1 MPQVVTRFA
10 PSPTGEL
17 HIGGARTALFNW
29 LYARRHG
36 GKFLLRIEDTDR
48 ERSTPEFVRAILE
61 GMEWLGMA
69 WDEGPFYQTERM
81 DLYRKEAERLLSE
94 GKAYRCVCAPE
105 DLERRKEEMKARKE
119 KPRYDGRCR
128 DLPPEASRGKPYVV
142 RFRTPQAGHT
152 VVRDLLRG
160 DVTFENAELDDLVI
174 LRTDGTPTYNFVV
187 VVDDASMGITH
198 VLRGDDHLNNTPKQ
212 LLIYEALGYP
222 VPRIGHFPLIHGME
236 GGKMSKRDAETSVMK
251 YREMGYLPEAI
262 VNYLARLGWGH
273 GDQEIFSVEELQRLF
288 SLEHVNLS
296 PSRFD
301 INKLQHLNAHYIKA
315 ADPDRIARLI
325 VPFLEEIGIEA
336 APTPWLSRAVSTLQ
350 ERSRTLAEMADAMI
364 YYFRRKETD
373 PKAAKKFLTPEI
385 APVFEEIVKAFEA
398 LPEFSP
404 SAMEAALH
412 AIAEKRSGEL
422 KIHQPI
428 RVALTGGTAS
438 PGLFDVMEILGREE
452 VSRRL
457 LDAAA
462 RIRARGPGGTP

>member
-1 MPQVVTRFA
+1 MPPVATRFA

-36 GKFLLRIEDTDR
+36 GKFILRIEDTDR
-48 ERSTPEFVRAILE
+48 ERSTQEFVQAILDS
-61 GMEWLGMA
+61 MRWLGLT

-81 DLYRKEAERLLSE
+81 NLYRREAERLLAT
-94 GKAYRCVCAPE
+94 GKAYRCICTPE
-105 DLERRKEEMKARKE
+105 ELDRRREEMKARKE

-128 DLPPEASRGKPYVV
+128 NLPPEAAEGKPCVV
-142 RFRTPQAGHT
+142 RFKTPTGGQT

-160 DVTFENAELDDLVI
+160 DVTFENGELDDLVL
-174 LRTDGTPTYNFVV
+174 LRSDGTPTYNFVV
-187 VVDDASMGITH
+187 VVDDAAMGITH

-222 VPRIGHFPLIHGME
+222 PPRFGHFPLIHGME

-251 YREMGYLPEAI
+251 YRDMGYLPEAV

-273 GDQEIFSVEELQRLF
+273 GDQEIFSLEQLQELF

-301 INKLQHLNAHYIKA
+301 INKLLHLNAHYIKE
-315 ADPDRIARLI
+315 ADPERLALLL
-325 VPFLEEIGIEA
+325 VPCLKAHGIDA
-336 APTPWLSRAVSTLQ
+336 APSPRLVRIVRTLQ
-350 ERSRTLAEMADAMI
+350 ERARTLVEMADAAV
-364 YYFRRKETD
+364 YYFREKEID
-373 PKAAKKFLTPEI
+373 PKAAAKFLTPETAPALQEI
-385 APVFEEIVKAFEA
+385 ADAFLK
-398 LPEFSP
+398 LPEFSH
-404 SAMEAALH
+404 SAMES
-412 AIAEKRSGEL
+412 AITEVVARRGGSM

-452 VSRRL
+452 VVKRL
-457 LDAAA
+457 SSAAK
-462 RIRARGPGGTP
+462 RIRPG

>member
-1 MPQVVTRFA
+1 MSSIVTRFA

-36 GKFLLRIEDTDR
+36 GKFILRIEDTDR
-48 ERSTPEFVRAILE
+48 ERSTKEFVQAILN
-61 GMEWLGMA
+61 GMSWLGLT
-69 WDEGPFYQTERM
+69 WDEGPFYQTDRM
-81 DLYRKEAERLLSE
+81 EIYLKEAERLLAE
-94 GKAYRCVCAPE
+94 GKAYRCVCTPE
-105 DLERRKEEMKARKE
+105 ELEIRREEMKARKE

-128 DLPPEASRGKPYVV
+128 SLPPSAAEGKPFVL
-142 RFRTPQAGHT
+142 RFKTPPSGQT

-160 DVTFENAELDDLVI
+160 DVTFDNSELDDLVL

-251 YREMGYLPEAI
+251 YRDMGYLPEAI

-273 GDQEIFSVEELQRLF
+273 GDQEIFSIEELQKFF

-301 INKLQHLNAHYIKA
+301 TNKLLHLNAHYIKE
-315 ADPDRIARLI
+315 ADADRTAGLLI
-325 VPFLEEIGIEA
+325 PFLKAKGIEA
-336 APTPWLSRAVSTLQ
+336 VPSPWLSRAVSTLK
-350 ERSRTLAEMADAMI
+350 ERSRTLAEMADAAE
-364 YYFRRKETD
+364 YYFREKETD
-373 PKAAKKFLTPEI
+373 PKAAAKFLTREI
-385 APVFEEIVKAFEA
+385 APVLSEIAEALSA
-398 LPEFSP
+398 LPEFSHA
-404 SAMEAALH
+404 AMEAAL
-412 AIAEKRSGEL
+412 AQAVEKRGGAL

-438 PGLFDVMEILGREE
+438 PGLFDVMEVLGREE
-452 VSRRL
+452 TARRL
-457 LDAAA
+457 SKAAKQ
-462 RIRARGPGGTP
+462 ILSN

>member
-1 MPQVVTRFA
+1 MMPYVVTRFA
-10 PSPTGEL
+10 PSPTGDL

-29 LYARRHG
+29 LFARRHC
-36 GKFLLRIEDTDR
+36 GKFILRIEDTDR
-48 ERSTPEFVRAILE
+48 ERSTDEFVRAILD
-61 GMEWLGMA
+61 GMNWLGLA
-69 WDEGPFYQTERM
+69 WDEGPYFQTDRM
-81 DLYRKEAERLLSE
+81 ELYRKEATRLLDA
-94 GKAYRCVCAPE
+94 GKAYRCVCTAE
-105 DLERRKEEMKARKE
+105 ELERRREEMKARKE

-128 DLPPEASRGKPYVV
+128 NLPPVTAERKPSVV
-142 RFRTPQAGHT
+142 RFKTPLSGQT

-160 DVTFENAELDDLVI
+160 DVIFENTELDDLVI

-222 VPRIGHFPLIHGME
+222 LPRIGHFPLIHGME

-273 GDQEIFSVEELQRLF
+273 GDQEIFSVGELTEIF

-301 INKLQHLNAHYIKA
+301 INKLLHLNAHYIKE
-315 ADPDRIARLI
+315 ADPGRLAGLLI
-325 VPFLEEIGIEA
+325 PFLAARGIDA
-336 APTPWLSRAVSTLQ
+336 SPTPWLAGAVKTLQ
-350 ERSRTLAEMADAMI
+350 ERSRTLMEMADSAE
-364 YYFRRKETD
+364 YYFREKETD
-373 PKAAKKFLTPEI
+373 PKAAAKFLTPEI
-385 APVFEEIVKAFEA
+385 APVLEETADAFSA
-398 LPEFSP
+398 LAEFSP
-404 SAMEAALH
+404 AATEAALH
-412 AIAEKRSGEL
+412 AIVEKKGGTL

-438 PGLFDVMEILGREE
+438 PGLFDVMEVLGREE
-452 VSRRL
+452 VVRRL
-457 LDAAA
+457 VKAA
-462 RIRARGPGGTP
+462 RRIRSN

>member
-1 MPQVVTRFA
+1 MASVVTRFA

-36 GKFLLRIEDTDR
+36 GKFILRIEDTDR
-48 ERSTPEFVRAILE
+48 ERSTPEFVRAILD
-61 GMEWLGMA
+61 GMTWLGMA
-69 WDEGPFYQTERM
+69 WDEGPYYQTDRM
-81 DLYRKEAERLLSE
+81 ELYRKEASLLLVQ
-94 GKAYRCVCAPE
+94 GKAYRCVCTPE
-105 DLERRKEEMKARKE
+105 MLTRRREEMKVRKE

-128 DLPPEASRGKPYVV
+128 SLPPEASRGKPSVV
-142 RFRTPQAGHT
+142 RFKTPLTGQT

-160 DVTFENAELDDLVI
+160 DVTFENGELDDLVL

-222 VPRIGHFPLIHGME
+222 VPGIGHFPLIHGME

-273 GDQEIFSVEELQRLF
+273 GDQEIFSVAELRKLF

-301 INKLQHLNAHYIKA
+301 INRLLNLNAHYIKE
-315 ADPDRIARLI
+315 ADAGRLAGLL
-325 VPFLEEIGIEA
+325 VPFLEARGIDA
-336 APTPWLSRAVSTLQ
+336 SPSPWLALAVSTLQ
-350 ERSRTLAEMADAMI
+350 ERSRTLAEMADSMV
-364 YYFRRKETD
+364 YYFREKETD
-373 PKAAKKFLTPEI
+373 PKAAAKFLTPEI
-385 APVFEEIVKAFEA
+385 APVFEELATAFSA

-404 SAMEAALH
+404 VAMEATLH
-412 AIAEKRSGEL
+412 AIVERKGRTL

-438 PGLFDVMEILGREE
+438 PGLFDVMEVLGREE
-452 VSRRL
+452 VVRRL
-457 LDAAA
+457 SSAAK
-462 RIRARGPGGTP
+462 RIRSV

>member
-1 MPQVVTRFA
+1 MSSVVTRFA
-10 PSPTGEL
+10 PSPTGDL

-36 GKFLLRIEDTDR
+36 GKFILRIEDTDR
-48 ERSTPEFVRAILE
+48 ERSTEEFTQAILD
-61 GMEWLGMA
+61 GMRWLGLA
-69 WDEGPFYQTERM
+69 WDEGPLYQTDRM
-81 DLYRKEAERLLSE
+81 DLYRREAERLLSD
-94 GKAYRCVCAPE
+94 GKAYRCVCTPE
-105 DLERRKEEMKARKE
+105 ELERRREEMKARKE

-128 DLPPEASRGKPYVV
+128 SLPTGAADGKPSVV
-142 RFRTPQAGHT
+142 RFKAPSHGQT

-160 DVTFENAELDDLVI
+160 DVTFENSGLDDLVL

-212 LLIYEALGYP
+212 LQIYEALGYP

-236 GGKMSKRDAETSVMK
+236 GGKMSKRDAETSVIK
-251 YREMGYLPEAI
+251 YRDMGYLPEAI

-273 GDQEIFSVEELQRLF
+273 GDQEIFSVEELRNLF

-301 INKLQHLNAHYIKA
+301 INKLLHLNAHYIKEA
-315 ADPDRIARLI
+315 EADRIAGLLI
-325 VPFLEEIGIEA
+325 PFLKARGIDA
-336 APTPWLSRAVSTLQ
+336 APSPWLVRAVKTLQ
-350 ERSRTLAEMADAMI
+350 ERSRTLAEMADAAE
-364 YYFRRKETD
+364 YYFREKEAD
-373 PKAAKKFLTPEI
+373 PKAAAKFLTPEI
-385 APVFEEIVKAFEA
+385 APVLEETAKALSA

-404 SAMEAALH
+404 AAMEAALS
-412 AIAEKRSGEL
+412 AIVEKKGGTL

-438 PGLFDVMEILGREE
+438 PGLFDVMEVLGREE
-452 VSRRL
+452 VVGRLSRT
-457 LDAAA
+457 AKK
-462 RIRARGPGGTP
+462 IRSI

>member
-1 MPQVVTRFA
+1 MPSVVTRFA

-36 GKFLLRIEDTDR
+36 GKFILRIEDTDR
-48 ERSTPEFVRAILE
+48 ERSTQEFVQAILDA
-61 GMEWLGMA
+61 MNWLGLA
-69 WDEGPFYQTERM
+69 WDEGPYYQTGRM
-81 DLYRKEAERLLSE
+81 ALYQREAERLLSE
-94 GKAYRCVCAPE
+94 GKAYRCVCTPE
-105 DLERRKEEMKARKE
+105 ELERRREEMKARKE

-128 DLPPEASRGKPYVV
+128 NLPPEASRRKPSVV
-142 RFRTPQAGHT
+142 RFKTPSRGRT

-160 DVTFENAELDDLVI
+160 DVTFENSELDDLVL
-174 LRTDGTPTYNFVV
+174 LRSDGTPTYNFVV

-212 LLIYEALGYP
+212 ILIYEALGYP

-236 GGKMSKRDAETSVMK
+236 GGKMSKRDAETSVMRYK
-251 YREMGYLPEAI
+251 EMGYLPEAI

-273 GDQEIFSVEELQRLF
+273 GDQEIFSAEELQKLF

-301 INKLQHLNAHYIKA
+301 INKLLHLNAHYIKESGA
-315 ADPDRIARLI
+315 ERLAGLLI
-325 VPFLEEIGIEA
+325 PFLKAGGIDAE
-336 APTPWLSRAVSTLQ
+336 PSPWLSRAVSTLK
-350 ERSRTLAEMADAMI
+350 ERSRTLEEMADAAE
-364 YYFRRKETD
+364 YYFREKEID
-373 PKAAKKFLTPEI
+373 PKAAAKFLTPEVG
-385 APVFEEIVKAFEA
+385 PVLEEIAAAFSTLQDFTPA
-398 LPEFSP
+398 
-404 SAMEAALH
+404 AMEAKLH
-412 AIAEKRSGEL
+412 EIVEKRGGTL

-452 VSRRL
+452 VVKRL
-457 LDAAA
+457 SNAAK
-462 RIRARGPGGTP
+462 RIRSV

>member
-1 MPQVVTRFA
+1 MSSVVTRFA

-36 GKFLLRIEDTDR
+36 GKFILRIEDTDR
-48 ERSTPEFVRAILE
+48 ERSTGEFTQAILD
-61 GMEWLGMA
+61 GMSWLGLV
-69 WDEGPFYQTERM
+69 WDEGPYYQTDRM
-81 DLYRKEAERLLSE
+81 DLYRREAERLLFE
-94 GKAYRCVCAPE
+94 GKAYRCVCTPE
-105 DLERRKEEMKARKE
+105 ELELRREEMKARKE

-128 DLPPEASRGKPYVV
+128 SLPPGAADGKPSVV
-142 RFRTPQAGHT
+142 RFKAPSHGQT

-160 DVTFENAELDDLVI
+160 DVTFENSGLDDLVL

-212 LLIYEALGYP
+212 LQIYEALGYP

-236 GGKMSKRDAETSVMK
+236 GGKMSKRDAETSVIR
-251 YREMGYLPEAI
+251 YRDMGYLPEAI

-273 GDQEIFSVEELQRLF
+273 GDQEIFSVEELQKLF

-301 INKLQHLNAHYIKA
+301 INKLLHLNAHYIKE
-315 ADPDRIARLI
+315 ADADRIAGLLI
-325 VPFLEEIGIEA
+325 PFLKARGIDA
-336 APTPWLSRAVSTLQ
+336 APSPWLVRAVKTLQ
-350 ERSRTLAEMADAMI
+350 ERSRTLAEMADAAE
-364 YYFRRKETD
+364 YYFREKETD
-373 PKAAKKFLTPEI
+373 PKAAAKFLTPEI
-385 APVFEEIVKAFEA
+385 APVLQETAEALSA

-404 SAMEAALH
+404 AAMEAALS
-412 AIAEKRSGEL
+412 AIVEKRGGTL

-438 PGLFDVMEILGREE
+438 PGLFDVMEVLGREE
-452 VSRRL
+452 VVGRLSRT
-457 LDAAA
+457 A
-462 RIRARGPGGTP
+462 RKIRSI

>member
-1 MPQVVTRFA
+1 MSSVVTRFA

-36 GKFLLRIEDTDR
+36 GKFILRIEDTDR
-48 ERSTPEFVRAILE
+48 ERSTLEFVNAILDA
-61 GMEWLGMA
+61 MKWLGLS
-69 WDEGPFYQTERM
+69 WDEGPYYQTERM
-81 DLYRKEAERLLSE
+81 ELYRREAERLLAD
-94 GKAYRCVCAPE
+94 GKAYRCICTPE
-105 DLERRKEEMKARKE
+105 ELDRRREEMKSRKE

-128 DLPPEASRGKPYVV
+128 SLPPGAAEGKPSVV
-142 RFRTPQAGHT
+142 RFRTPPSGLT

-160 DVTFENAELDDLVI
+160 DVTFDNSELDDLVL

-212 LLIYEALGYP
+212 LLIYEALGYA
-222 VPRIGHFPLIHGME
+222 VPRFGHFPLIHGME

-251 YREMGYLPEAI
+251 YRDMGYLPEAI

-273 GDQEIFSVEELQRLF
+273 GDQEIFSAAELQRLF

-301 INKLQHLNAHYIKA
+301 INKLLHLNAHYIKEA
-315 ADPDRIARLI
+315 NPETLAGLL
-325 VPFLEEIGIEA
+325 VPFLKARGIDA
-336 APTPWLSRAVSTLQ
+336 SPSPWLARVVKTLQ
-350 ERSRTLAEMADAMI
+350 ERSRTLAEMADSAE
-364 YYFRRKETD
+364 YYFREKEVD
-373 PKAAKKFLTPEI
+373 PKAAAKFLTPEI
-385 APVFEEIVKAFEA
+385 ATALGEIADALKA
-398 LPEFSP
+398 LPEFTAA
-404 SAMEAALH
+404 AMEAELH
-412 AIAEKRSGEL
+412 AIVERKGGGL

-438 PGLFDVMEILGREE
+438 PGLYDVMEILGREE
-452 VSRRL
+452 VVRRL
-457 LDAAA
+457 SKAAK
-462 RIRARGPGGTP
+462 RIRPN